1 MNWEDAL
8 RRLYALE
15 RRGIKLDLDRVA
27 ACLEAIGRPDRSFA
41 SILVAGT
48 NGKGSTAAALASALA
63 RAGYRTGLY
72 TSPHL
77 IDFRERIRVDG
88 RLADQGALQARMARD
103 GERWEAS
110 ELTFFEATTMLALG
124 HFQDAAV
131 EVAVLEVGMGGRLDA
146 TNTVEPILSVVTA
159 LGMDHAHALGST
171 AAAIAREKAGI
182 LRAGVPAVVNGG
194 ALGGP
199 AAVAARAALLGSPLY
214 RRRDCARIDRLR
226 VAAIS
231 PEPVPGRVPEVAL
244 RFRVRPR
251 LSAPPGCGLPEG
263 GLELSSSLPGVHQ
276 AENLSLAALSLSVLR
291 ARGWRL
297 PEEAIVDGIARL
309 RWPGRLDRPRD
320 DLPLVADVAH
330 NREGARV
337 LARALAPL
345 VGRVRPVVGMV
356 TQKDHEGFFRAL
368 RRVADQVELAPL
380 ADIRGAPVDELA
392 GAAERAGWRVRRHPT
407 VAQALSTALGEVR
420 RAAGEIVLLCGSFHT
435 LDEGYHALGIGPLAR
450 LWDNHD

>member
-159 LGMDHAHALGST
+159 LGWIT
-171 AAAIAREKAGI
+171 RTRWARPPPRS
-182 LRAGVPAVVNGG
+182 RARRPASC
-194 ALGGP
+194 
-199 AAVAARAALLGSPLY
+199 ARGSPP
-214 RRRDCARIDRLR
+214 
-226 VAAIS
+226 S
-231 PEPVPGRVPEVAL
+231 
-244 RFRVRPR
+244 
-251 LSAPPGCGLPEG
+251 
-263 GLELSSSLPGVHQ
+263 
-276 AENLSLAALSLSVLR
+276 
-291 ARGWRL
+291 
-297 PEEAIVDGIARL
+297 
-309 RWPGRLDRPRD
+309 
-320 DLPLVADVAH
+320 
-330 NREGARV
+330 
-337 LARALAPL
+337 
-345 VGRVRPVVGMV
+345 
-356 TQKDHEGFFRAL
+356 
-368 RRVADQVELAPL
+368 
-380 ADIRGAPVDELA
+380 
-392 GAAERAGWRVRRHPT
+392 
-407 VAQALSTALGEVR
+407 
-420 RAAGEIVLLCGSFHT
+420 
-435 LDEGYHALGIGPLAR
+435 
-450 LWDNHD
+450 